1 VANPRNAISFEGI
14 AAPSDYATFH
24 IDNSTITYDAT
35 KAGGAATTMIGK
47 AVTLSAAGTVA
58 LTADGDAVV
67 GKLIKV
73 EADNKATV
81 QVGGFMS
88 LPSGASATLTRGF
101 KIVGDLDGATKGYIR
116 EVASATAAEINKGRG
131 MIIDAA
137 DTAAVVVWLG

>member
-1 VANPRNAISFEGI
+1 MANPRNIISFEGI
-14 AAPSDYATFH
+14 ANEADYATFK
-24 IDNSTITYDAT
+24 IDNSTIVYDGT

-67 GKLIKV
+67 GKLIRV

-81 QVGGFMS
+81 QVKGFMS

-101 KIVGDLDGATKGYIR
+101 KVVGDLDGSTKGYIR
-116 EVASATAAEINKGRG
+116 EVASGTAAEINKGRG

-137 DTAAVVVWLG
+137 DTAAVVVLF